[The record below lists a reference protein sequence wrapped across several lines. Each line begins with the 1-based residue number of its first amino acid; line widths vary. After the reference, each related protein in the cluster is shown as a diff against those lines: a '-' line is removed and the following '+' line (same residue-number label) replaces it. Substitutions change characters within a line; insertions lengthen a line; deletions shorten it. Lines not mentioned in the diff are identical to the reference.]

1 MAQCGDSL
9 ALSQVARESR
19 ARTPAGFGL
28 GSTHVSP
35 TRFESVLYV

>member
-19 ARTPAGFGL
+19 PDAGRFWFEVYAC
-28 GSTHVSP
+28 VSDP
-35 TRFESVLYV
+35 F